1 MTGATVMKWVGG
13 ATAVLSLGFALERIA
28 TSVSDSRATRNQTVE
43 LLRTAALQRQDR
55 HYDDA
60 WRTLQKAE
68 AVGASTADV
77 RAAEEDAGMEWLR
90 NISVVAGQQTFADI
104 VHQVQPILVR
114 GTLGPNVKRRADL
127 TAHLGWADFLLWKE
141 KGGDLH
147 PEEQYGRAVAL
158 DSTNAYAHAMWG
170 HWILYRHGSMD
181 EARTHF
187 AAAIRSGTNLDDAR
201 DLQISALKNL
211 GDSTG
216 DAEMLRVASDMQ
228 KRAEPMSPD
237 RRKRMAGVICLDPSG
252 GVRTAGSA
260 LRALGAVISPQE
272 DLAAIQWLLSDLP
285 MNETQVIERDYCS
298 AAFDE
303 AAGQREQAL
312 AMFKSVRARLPKF
325 SELQSGTD
333 AAIRR
338 LSAPSSHR

>member
-28 TSVSDSRATRNQTVE
+28 TSVSDSRAKRNQTVE

-77 RAAEEDAGMEWLR
+77 RAAEEDVGMEWLR

-260 LRALGAVISPQE
+260 GRALGAVISPQE

-285 MNETQVIERDYCS
+285 MNETQVIERDYCR

-303 AAGQREQAL
+303 ASGQREQAL

>member
-13 ATAVLSLGFALERIA
+13 ATAVLSLLFALERIA
-28 TSVSDSRATRNQTVE
+28 TSVSDSRTKRNQTVE

-68 AVGASTADV
+68 AVGANTADV
-77 RAAEEDAGMEWLR
+77 RAAEEDVGMEWLR
-90 NISVVAGQQTFADI
+90 NISVVVGQQTFADI

-147 PEEQYGRAVAL
+147 PEEQYRRAVAL

-187 AAAIRSGTNLDDAR
+187 SAAIRSGTNLDVAR
-201 DLQISALKNL
+201 DLQVSALKNL

-216 DAEMLRVASDMQ
+216 DAEMLRVASEMQ
-228 KRAEPMSPD
+228 KRAEPASVE
-237 RRKRMAGVICLDPSG
+237 RRRRMAGVICLESSSA
-252 GVRTAGSA
+252 VRTAGSA
-260 LRALGAVISPQE
+260 GHTVGAVVSPQE
-272 DLAAIQWLLSDLP
+272 DLAAIQWLFADLP
-285 MNETQVIERDYCS
+285 MNETQVIERDYCR
-298 AAFDE
+298 AAFEE

-325 SELQSGTD
+325 SELQPGTD